1 MTLKE
6 MYEIVPEFRTRFRN
20 ALRKS
25 EEEIR
30 SVVCDVVKMTSSEI
44 EEKFIVENL
53 KEVYQD
59 YLTEMLVKEKEA
71 WNIASAF
78 SERGLKWLLDG
89 LIGILRLLNLE

>member
-71 WNIASAF
+71 
-78 SERGLKWLLDG
+78 
-89 LIGILRLLNLE
+89 